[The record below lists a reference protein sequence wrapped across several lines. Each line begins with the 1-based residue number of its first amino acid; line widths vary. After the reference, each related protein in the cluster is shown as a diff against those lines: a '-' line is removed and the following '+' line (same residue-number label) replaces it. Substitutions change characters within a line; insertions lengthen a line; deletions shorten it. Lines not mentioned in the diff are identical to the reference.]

1 MSFRAVFVAVV
12 ISAALVVAAF
22 VINSRRPLVEQLQ
35 PTPALARSVG
45 KCAECHRQET
55 SAVVHQFEMSE
66 HARQGVTCLEC
77 HRPVAGQESLDHRG
91 FVIAKNLTAANCAQC
106 HKTQYDQFLRSRHAA
121 PAWAAVSGPVDF
133 TPDQIAAAEKFH
145 PGAVNRAANALA
157 QHEGPAAINKGCM
170 ECHDVGRPN
179 PDGSIGTCT
188 ACHARHASSVE
199 LARMPETC
207 GQCHMGPDHSQVEIY
222 HESKHG
228 VLFNA
233 QRGHFNLEADPKH
246 LTTADMPVP
255 TCATCHM
262 SGLEGMNFTHDT
274 TERLSYYLFAAV
286 TDKRPNYILGQA
298 HMQEVC
304 LKCHTQPSIDEFY
317 AQAEKVVASTNDL
330 VAEADKIMKDLQA
343 EGLLTPQPFDEPIE
357 YEYFDMWHYYG
368 RTAKHGAFMGGAD
381 FVQWHGF
388 YELVNKLASIK
399 SHAKELR
406 AAAKKEGGEKPART
420 PVEGSAGV
428 PVADRST
435 RT

>member
-1 MSFRAVFVAVV
+1 MSFRAVFAAVV
-12 ISAALVVAAF
+12 FSAALVVAAF
-22 VINSRRPLVEQLQ
+22 VVNGRRPMAERWQ

-77 HRPVAGQESLDHRG
+77 HRPVDGQESLDHRG
-91 FVIAKNLTAANCAQC
+91 FVIAKSLTAANCAQC
-106 HKTQYDQFLRSRHAA
+106 HKTEYDQFLRSRHAA
-121 PAWAAVSGPVDF
+121 PAWAAVSGPDDF
-133 TPDQIAAAEKFH
+133 TPEQIAAAEKYH
-145 PGAVNRAANALA
+145 PGAVKRAANALA
-157 QHEGPAAINKGCM
+157 QREGPAAITKGCY

-188 ACHARHASSVE
+188 ACHARHSSSVA
-199 LARMPETC
+199 LARTPETC
-207 GQCHMGPDHSQVEIY
+207 GQCHMGPDHSQIEIY

-233 QRGHFNLEADPKH
+233 QRERFHLDADPKN
-246 LTTADMPVP
+246 LTTLDMPVP

-262 SGLEGMNFTHDT
+262 SGLEGMNVTHDT

-286 TDKRPNYILGQA
+286 TDKRPNYTLGQVNMKEA
-298 HMQEVC
+298 C
-304 LKCHTQPSIDEFY
+304 LKCHTQPSVDKFY
-317 AQAEKVVASTNDL
+317 AEAEKVVGSTNSL
-330 VAEADKIMKDLQA
+330 VAEADQIMKELQT
-343 EGLLTPQPFDEPIE
+343 EGVLTPEPFDEPIE
-357 YEYFDMWHYYG
+357 FEYFDMWHYFG

-399 SHAKELR
+399 SQAKELR
-406 AAAKKEGGEKPART
+406 AKANDGGERNNAQPPR
-420 PVEGSAGV
+420 EGLGGAPSAG
-428 PVADRST
+428 RSA
-435 RT
+435 RS